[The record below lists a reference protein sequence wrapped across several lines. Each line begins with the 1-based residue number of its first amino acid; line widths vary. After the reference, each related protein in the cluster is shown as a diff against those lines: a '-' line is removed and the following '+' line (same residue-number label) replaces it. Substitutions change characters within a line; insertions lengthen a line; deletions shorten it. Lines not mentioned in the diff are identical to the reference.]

1 MSNIK
6 NSIPSQVATH
16 FLQTLEQSKGSHVIR
31 LSGGTQGDLVVQSK
45 NQAGLSWKRNLSNT
59 EKMNLQANNRVSARE
74 FVKIL
79 FSLPGIENHSES
91 TAERLISKLA
101 MEPITVSTALKYAA
115 KMQGTQGVNA
125 KGLWKA
131 VGIGTDSK
139 LKQVGLFF
147 KGVAKGYLGNDS
159 DGSKAN
165 AIVKLTQ
172 NWSEKDEKK
181 YVGLTKTSEAP
192 PKRPT
197 EKQEPPRQEE
207 VEVPVQNEVSS
218 ENLFLKE
225 LKKKIEPRRLILEQL
240 EHSAPPLLSEKER
253 DNLVNVLRDVY
264 QSDEEVGET
273 QDTNAALTENQIN
286 QIVDVLREIA
296 PDGIGEEEEFFEDEG
311 VTDTTQEQSSI
322 VDQSEVETV
331 VPDGMNAD
339 VIEDPS
345 SSVNQEE
352 FVTQEKSDNLDYI
365 DLRESNQA
373 TTSGSGPSKHEIS
386 ELASILLRQPRKKDI
401 QELIEKLTN

>member
-45 NQAGLSWKRNLSNT
+45 NQAGLSWKKNLSNT

-181 YVGLTKTSEAP
+181 YVGLTKTSEPP

-197 EKQEPPRQEE
+197 EKQEPPRQE
-207 VEVPVQNEVSS
+207 EVPVQNEVSS

-240 EHSAPPLLSEKER
+240 EQSAPPLLSEKER

-273 QDTNAALTENQIN
+273 QDNNAALTENQIN

-365 DLRESNQA
+365 DLRESSQA